1 MCLLQHNQT
10 SKALISRTGG
20 PKRPFVLS
28 RSFYAGSQ
36 RFGAIWTGDNM
47 GTWEH
52 MAVGIRMTL
61 SDGIAGMTFSGCTS
75 LITSDSYRIDTVYS
89 GS

>member
-1 MCLLQHNQT
+1 M
-10 SKALISRTGG
+10 
-20 PKRPFVLS
+20 LS

-36 RFGAIWTGDNM
+36 RFGAIWTGDNL

-61 SDGIAGMTFSGCTS
+61 SDGIGGMTFSGC
-75 LITSDSYRIDTVYS
+75 SYLTPSKSHLVDIVYS

>member
-1 MCLLQHNQT
+1 MLYSLTSQHNQT
-10 SKALISRTGG
+10 AKALVNRQET

-36 RFGAIWTGDNM
+36 RHGAIWTGDNM

-52 MAVGIRMTL
+52 MAVGVPMVL
-61 SDGIAGMTFSGCTS
+61 ADGIAGMTFVGGMVD
-75 LITSDSYRIDTVYS
+75 I
-89 GS
+89 